1 MTNRTEASRPRRLR
15 TVLFVCLG
23 IVAIVVI
30 AAAWVGV
37 RALLAKG
44 ELDAI
49 VPLVDDVKSAASDRD
64 LNRIDTLASELADH
78 AERATALSSDPVW
91 RTAEAVPWLG
101 PNLAAVRIASSQL
114 DQMSRKV
121 VEPLVKVAQ
130 QEQKG
135 ASGGSL
141 DIAGISAAVKPLAV
155 AASTTHRA
163 ARDLA
168 A

>member
-15 TVLFVCLG
+15 TVLFVGLG

-64 LNRIDTLASELADH
+64 LNRIDTLASALADH
-78 AERATALSSDPVW
+78 AERATAP
-91 RTAEAVPWLG
+91 T
-101 PNLAAVRIASSQL
+101 
-114 DQMSRKV
+114 
-121 VEPLVKVAQ
+121 
-130 QEQKG
+130 
-135 ASGGSL
+135 
-141 DIAGISAAVKPLAV
+141 
-155 AASTTHRA
+155 
-163 ARDLA
+163 
-168 A
+168 